1 MQGRNFQPH
10 TINAKNNQLTKQHDQ
25 FIKAWWEIKQS
36 GDARAYQ
43 IESQNLEDV

>member
-25 FIKAWWEIKQS
+25 GIWWEIKQS